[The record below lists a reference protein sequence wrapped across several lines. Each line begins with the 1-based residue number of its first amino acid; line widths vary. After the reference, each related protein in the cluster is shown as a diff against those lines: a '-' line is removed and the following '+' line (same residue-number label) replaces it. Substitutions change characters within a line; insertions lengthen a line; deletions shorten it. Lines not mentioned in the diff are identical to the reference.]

1 MAVNMEKKSD
11 NTRIAVFASGSGT
24 NAENIIRY
32 FQEQGRGAEV
42 ALVVCN
48 RKGAQVFERAE
59 RLGVPAEYVPKSE
72 FADRGRVLSL
82 LDGYR
87 IDFIVLAGFLLVV
100 PEYLIERYRG
110 RIVNIHPSLLPAYGG
125 RGMYGMHVH
134 EAVVA
139 AREAETGITIHHVSE
154 HCDEGEII
162 CQARVP
168 LTPDDT
174 PDTVAAK
181 VHALEYEHYPRV
193 IATLLPT
200 R

>member
-1 MAVNMEKKSD
+1 MKNEKRAV
-11 NTRIAVFASGSGT
+11 RVAIFASGSGT

-32 FQEQGRGAEV
+32 FQSRGSGIEV

-48 RKGAQVFERAE
+48 RRGAEVFERAG
-59 RLGVPAEYVPKSE
+59 RLGVPAEYVPKPE
-72 FADRGRVLSL
+72 FADSSRVLSL

-100 PEYLIERYRG
+100 PDWLIERYRG

-139 AREAETGITIHHVSE
+139 AGECETGITIHHVSE
-154 HCDEGEII
+154 HCDEGEPIF
-162 CQARVP
+162 QARVALEP
-168 LTPDDT
+168 GDT
-174 PDTVAAK
+174 PETVAAK
-181 VHALEYEHYPRV
+181 VHALEYEHYPRIV
-193 IATLLPT
+193 ESLLRPAES
-200 R
+200 